1 MEEKPIID
9 NNNSIYNY
17 EHSIKLLNEKNDYYS
32 VVIEKLT
39 KLKSVLEKFHK
50 EKLENIKIK
59 EDLNSESSELDDNYM
74 NLVLLIK
81 EEINLNIKGSI
92 NVIKE
97 IVRNLTNIKETIKA
111 NNKIFID
118 YLNIKN
124 SYTTKLSELQNCKIK
139 YYNIAEKAEKAT
151 FEFLDKKIHN
161 KNTEATEFE
170 KKNKLQ
176 ENCKE
181 EKEKYLAKINE
192 VNEKVDTVNEKQENV
207 FNINKDIKKIIYEN
221 YTNSLFSFYQ
231 FTSEGPESLEKK
243 QEIKDKIIEITNQ
256 SEKLDNLKYKGE
268 KKIEF
273 VQYTSKI
280 DFNNCY
286 DTFEMGTYI
295 TVCEEMKKVI
305 GDYVQE
311 ELSQCRNKTELN
323 AKLNKMLSLD
333 DKLPEEWEKEILE
346 SILNNDMGQN
356 LFINNLSRLRTTG
369 KLKKSQKFIEFLGKA
384 LTKLINYEKEHSE
397 YKFIKSCLILSQTFY
412 YLDLNNQKKYIF
424 EYISKNKWLKSPN
437 FWRNFIEKMLNIEFN
452 KSNSIRVNLSDLLF
466 TQLIPYIKNM
476 KDFNI
481 DDRIII
487 KIIDE
492 ILKKFDYLEN
502 KKYANLFVFINN
514 DQKEIEKLRKEY
526 QDNPD
531 LEKELYKEDLEEKID
546 ENKNND
552 KKEDKNNINI
562 ENENIKENN
571 ENKIENENTEKNEI
585 IINKIEI
592 VNEKDN
598 NNDNIN
604 KKE

>member
-9 NNNSIYNY
+9 NNISIYNY
-17 EHSIKLLNEKNDYYS
+17 ELSIKLLNEKSDYYS

-39 KLKSVLEKFHK
+39 KFKSLLEKFHK

-59 EDLNSESSELDDNYM
+59 EDIHSESSEFDDNYM
-74 NLVLLIK
+74 NLILLIK
-81 EEINLNIKGSI
+81 EEINLNIKGSL

-97 IVRNLTNIKETIKA
+97 IMKNLTNIRETIRA

-124 SYTTKLSELQNCKIK
+124 SYNTKLIELQNCKTK
-139 YYNIAEKAEKAT
+139 YYNTAEKAEKAT

-161 KNTEATEFE
+161 KTTEMAEFE

-181 EKEKYLAKINE
+181 EKEKYILKVNE
-192 VNEKVDTVNEKQENV
+192 VNEKVDIVNEKQENV

-221 YTNSLFSFYQ
+221 YTNFLFSFYQ
-231 FTSEGPESLEKK
+231 YTSEGPEFSEKK
-243 QEIKDKIIEITNQ
+243 QEIKNKIIEITNKY
-256 SEKLDNLKYKGE
+256 EKLSNLQYKEE
-268 KKIEF
+268 KKIVF
-273 VQYTSKI
+273 IQYTSKI
-280 DFNNCY
+280 DFDNCY
-286 DTFEMGTYI
+286 DTFEMGTFI

-305 GDYVQE
+305 GDYVQDE
-311 ELSQCRNKTELN
+311 IAKCRNKTELN

-333 DKLPEEWEKEILE
+333 DKLPGEWEKEILE
-346 SILNNDMGQN
+346 SILNNEIGQN
-356 LFINNLSRLRTTG
+356 LFINNLSKLRTTG

-384 LTKLINYEKEHSE
+384 LTKLINYERDHTD
-397 YKFIKSCLILSQTFY
+397 YKYIKSCLILSQTFY
-412 YLDLNNQKKYIF
+412 YLDLKDEKKYIF
-424 EYISKNKWLKSPN
+424 EYLSNNKWLKSPN
-437 FWRNFIEKMLNIEFN
+437 FWRNFIESMLNIEFKKTN
-452 KSNSIRVNLSDLLF
+452 LIRLNLSDLLF

-492 ILKKFDYLEN
+492 ILKKFDYIEN

-531 LEKELYKEDLEEKID
+531 LEKQLYKEELEEKID
-546 ENKNND
+546 ENEK
-552 KKEDKNNINI
+552 
-562 ENENIKENN
+562 ENIKENN
-571 ENKIENENTEKNEI
+571 ENKNEI
-585 IINKIEI
+585 S
-592 VNEKDN
+592 NEKDN
-598 NNDNIN
+598 NIN

>member
-9 NNNSIYNY
+9 NNISIYNY
-17 EHSIKLLNEKNDYYS
+17 ELSIKLLNVKSDYYS

-39 KLKSVLEKFHK
+39 KFKSLLEKFHK

-59 EDLNSESSELDDNYM
+59 EDIHSESSEFDDNYR
-74 NLVLLIK
+74 NLILLIK
-81 EEINLNIKGSI
+81 EEINLNIKGSL

-97 IVRNLTNIKETIKA
+97 IMKNLTNIRETIRA

-124 SYTTKLSELQNCKIK
+124 SYNTKLIELQNCKTK
-139 YYNIAEKAEKAT
+139 YYNTAEKAEKAT

-161 KNTEATEFE
+161 KTTEMAEFE

-181 EKEKYLAKINE
+181 EKEKYILKVNE
-192 VNEKVDTVNEKQENV
+192 VNEKVDIVNEKQENV
-207 FNINKDIKKIIYEN
+207 FNINKDIKKLIYEN

-231 FTSEGPESLEKK
+231 YTSEGPEFSEKK
-243 QEIKDKIIEITNQ
+243 QEIKNKIIEITNKY
-256 SEKLDNLKYKGE
+256 EKLSNLQYKEE
-268 KKIEF
+268 KKIVF
-273 VQYTSKI
+273 IQYTSKI
-280 DFNNCY
+280 DFDNCY
-286 DTFEMGTYI
+286 DTFEMGTFI

-305 GDYVQE
+305 GDYVQDE
-311 ELSQCRNKTELN
+311 IAKCRNKTELN

-346 SILNNDMGQN
+346 SILNNEIGQN
-356 LFINNLSRLRTTG
+356 LFINNLSKLRTTG

-384 LTKLINYEKEHSE
+384 LIKLINYERDHTD
-397 YKFIKSCLILSQTFY
+397 YKYIKSCLILSQTFY
-412 YLDLNNQKKYIF
+412 YLDLKDEKKYIF
-424 EYISKNKWLKSPN
+424 EYLSNNKWLKSPN
-437 FWRNFIEKMLNIEFN
+437 FWRNFIESMLNIEFKKTN
-452 KSNSIRVNLSDLLF
+452 LIRLNLSDLLF

-492 ILKKFDYLEN
+492 ILKKFDYIEN

-531 LEKELYKEDLEEKID
+531 LEKQLYKEELEEKID
-546 ENKNND
+546 EN
-552 KKEDKNNINI
+552 EDKNEKENIFNS
-562 ENENIKENN
+562 EKENIKENN
-571 ENKIENENTEKNEI
+571 ENKNEI
-585 IINKIEI
+585 S
-592 VNEKDN
+592 NEKDN
-598 NNDNIN
+598 NIN

>member
-9 NNNSIYNY
+9 NNISIYNY
-17 EHSIKLLNEKNDYYS
+17 ELSIKLLNEKSDYYS
-32 VVIEKLT
+32 VVIDKLT
-39 KLKSVLEKFHK
+39 KFKSLLEKFHK

-59 EDLNSESSELDDNYM
+59 EDIHSESSEFDDNYR
-74 NLVLLIK
+74 NLILLIK
-81 EEINLNIKGSI
+81 EEINLNIKGSL

-97 IVRNLTNIKETIKA
+97 IMKNLTNIRETIRA

-124 SYTTKLSELQNCKIK
+124 SYNTKLSELQNCKTK
-139 YYNIAEKAEKAT
+139 YYNTAEKAEKAT

-161 KNTEATEFE
+161 KTTEMAEFE

-181 EKEKYLAKINE
+181 EKEKYILKVNE
-192 VNEKVDTVNEKQENV
+192 VNEKVDIVNEKQENV
-207 FNINKDIKKIIYEN
+207 FNINKDIKKLIYEN

-231 FTSEGPESLEKK
+231 YTSEGPEFSEKK
-243 QEIKDKIIEITNQ
+243 QEIKNKIIEITNKY
-256 SEKLDNLKYKGE
+256 EKLSNLQYKEE
-268 KKIEF
+268 KKIVF
-273 VQYTSKI
+273 IQYTSKI
-280 DFNNCY
+280 DFDNCY
-286 DTFEMGTYI
+286 DTFEMGTFI

-305 GDYVQE
+305 GDYVQDE
-311 ELSQCRNKTELN
+311 IAKCRNKTELN

-346 SILNNDMGQN
+346 SILNNEIGQN
-356 LFINNLSRLRTTG
+356 LFINNLSKLRTTG

-384 LTKLINYEKEHSE
+384 LIKLINYERDHTD
-397 YKFIKSCLILSQTFY
+397 YKYIKSCLILSQTFY
-412 YLDLNNQKKYIF
+412 YLDLKDEKKYIF
-424 EYISKNKWLKSPN
+424 EYLSNNKWLKSPN
-437 FWRNFIEKMLNIEFN
+437 FWRNFIESMLNIEFKKTN
-452 KSNSIRVNLSDLLF
+452 LIRLNLSDLLF

-492 ILKKFDYLEN
+492 ILKKFDYIEN

-531 LEKELYKEDLEEKID
+531 LEKQLYKEELEEKID
-546 ENKNND
+546 EN
-552 KKEDKNNINI
+552 EDKNEKENIFNS
-562 ENENIKENN
+562 EKENIKENN
-571 ENKIENENTEKNEI
+571 ENKNEI
-585 IINKIEI
+585 S
-592 VNEKDN
+592 NEKDN
-598 NNDNIN
+598 NIN